1 MAARPQGTNADEWR
15 LFLTHYLDSRTSA
28 DGLSF
33 VAVQI
38 AEAIEAERSRCAAMA
53 QHDNSKDPKAPQR
66 LYVVPKSSRQP
77 RTGTGIPADVHM
89 HPAGCPDA
97 DWCRDN
103 RFCYWH
109 CQRRNA

>member
-15 LFLTHYLDSRTSA
+15 LFLSAYLDSRTTSA

-33 VAVQI
+33 MAVQI

-53 QHDNSKDPKAPQR
+53 QHVAD
-66 LYVVPKSSRQP
+66 VVPESYRRP
-77 RTGTGIPADVHM
+77 RTGTG
-89 HPAGCPDA
+89 GCPDA
-97 DWCRDN
+97 DWCRGN
-103 RFCYWH
+103 RFCHWH